1 MSAPFIKQEEA
12 SKYRCK
18 ECTKLFKAPEFVLK
32 HISVKHPEVIKAK
45 LEDVSY
51 IADLESV

>member
-1 MSAPFIKQEEA
+1 VSAPFIKQEEA